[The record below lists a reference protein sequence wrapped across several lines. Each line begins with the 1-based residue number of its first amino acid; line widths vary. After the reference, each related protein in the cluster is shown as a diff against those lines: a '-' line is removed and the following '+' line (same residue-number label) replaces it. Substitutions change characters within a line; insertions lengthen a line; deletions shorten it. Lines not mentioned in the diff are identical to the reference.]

1 MKGKAKADARGRS
14 MSIRTVKV
22 SDKGQI
28 AIPADVR
35 ASIGLEKGDELVLLQ
50 DGGRIML
57 QKTQS
62 MTARMR
68 GEFDYMVKNSERVF
82 SKLWGGKKDDAWD
95 NA

>member
-1 MKGKAKADARGRS
+1 MKGKAGAKGTG

-22 SDKGQI
+22 SEKGQI

-35 ASIGLEKGDELVLLQ
+35 ERIGLKKGDELILLQ
-50 DGGRIML
+50 DGGKILL
-57 QKTQS
+57 QKTQA

-68 GEFDYMVKNSERVF
+68 GEFDYLVKNSEQVF
-82 SKLWGGKKDDAWD
+82 AKLWSNKKDDAWD